1 MPYFPGKLSDFFRY
15 LKHFTGEIHFFCKS
29 TIERKCIWNF
39 KVSTLNYHYLASA
52 LRFEAFFHNKNKVP
66 NRALWLLRW

>member
-1 MPYFPGKLSDFFRY
+1 MSIFHIKENKNEKG
-15 LKHFTGEIHFFCKS
+15 KHFTGEIHFFCKS